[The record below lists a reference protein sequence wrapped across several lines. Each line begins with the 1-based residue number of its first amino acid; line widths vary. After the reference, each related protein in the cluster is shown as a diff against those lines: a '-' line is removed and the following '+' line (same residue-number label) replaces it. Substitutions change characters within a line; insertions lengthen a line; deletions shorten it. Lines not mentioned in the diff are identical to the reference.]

1 MRGTARTGARG
12 ARRHHAHR
20 PHGVPS
26 FHERGRPDREPAQPV
41 RAAQAARRRP
51 TASTGTH
58 APDPQSQSFSRSYGS
73 ILPTSLIYILLS
85 TRGCSPWRPD
95 AVLGT
100 TRRAN
105 NSLPQIFKGPRPRS
119 GHPTDQGAFPA
130 PQPHRRVI
138 RFRGGGPLTR
148 KENSS
153 RGSRR
158 RLWVRLRHRTRR
170 ARRESQRRSTAPQ
183 HTPLSTAWC
192 RNLDRLPFRPT
203 GGPARSTKPRAGR
216 PPKRPIGVCL
226 GLRIDSPMAN
236 CCSHGT
242 LLHFSLQSS
251 HLNSCYYHQDLH

>member
-1 MRGTARTGARG
+1 MSVPVLSRSFNVRGTARAG
-12 ARRHHAHR
+12 ARRSRSHDAR
-20 PHGVPS
+20 QPHGVPS
-26 FHERGRPDREPAQPV
+26 FHRQGKPDRGPAQPL
-41 RAAQAARRRP
+41 RAAQATRRRP
-51 TASTGTH
+51 AASTGTH

-170 ARRESQRRSTAPQ
+170 ARRACSTRGATAHTRPYPPPGAGILTGFPFGQRGDPRSTQGTAPGD
-183 HTPLSTAWC
+183 HP
-192 RNLDRLPFRPT
+192 N
-203 GGPARSTKPRAGR
+203 
-216 PPKRPIGVCL
+216 V
-226 GLRIDSPMAN
+226 
-236 CCSHGT
+236 
-242 LLHFSLQSS
+242 QSAFA
-251 HLNSCYYHQDLH
+251 